1 MGGVRRGGDEMA
13 ETMGPIETTVH
24 RLIEDSMTDVP
35 LSDGRVW
42 GDLVIAG
49 GGTLPAGN
57 VTREL
62 LALGR
67 AKGVEDAVLFLAR
80 HLDGN

>member
-1 MGGVRRGGDEMA
+1 
-13 ETMGPIETTVH
+13 MGPIETTVQG
-24 RLIEDSMTDVP
+24 LIDDAMNDVP
-35 LSDGRVW
+35 LSGGGTW

-49 GGTLPAGN
+49 GGVLPADD

-62 LALGR
+62 LTIGR
-67 AKGVEDAVLFLAR
+67 AKGVENAVLFLAR

>member
-1 MGGVRRGGDEMA
+1 MN
-13 ETMGPIETTVH
+13 
-24 RLIEDSMTDVP
+24 DVP